1 MSLLT
6 KINNKLQYTISQA
19 VSDPNAD
26 AYAKQQADQ
35 LKQDAETK
43 KRIDEAKMKEEADI
57 AAREQ
62 AEKDAEILKRKS
74 TFSSSRLIGNA
85 AAGILNA
92 FITFFLAALMLYS
105 GHLVANE
112 AIGYNIPFRL
122 LSFVY
127 GALLFFWI
135 IPKSLI
141 QKYYYMMQIP
151 YHAFLPLS
159 TYEPVT
165 SFEKIV
171 YGPFCYVEDE
181 TVTQAKQAVEAL
193 YNNGYLKSIG
203 EIVKSAT
210 AIASAAAVTSAV
222 AVSKKENSQN
232 DPVAV
237 NPVTNPVTNAVTN
250 VATNV
255 PKNEPVVT
263 NVPKNEPVVT
273 NAVTNP
279 VTNPVTNAP
288 KNSLTNVITNA
299 PKIENLNEPKAP
311 NEPKNATQPAPV

>member
-92 FITFFLAALMLYS
+92 FTTFFLAALMLYS

-181 TVTQAKQAVEAL
+181 TVSQAKQAVEAL

-210 AIASAAAVTSAV
+210 AIASAV
-222 AVSKKENSQN
+222 AVSSVVAANKKENSQN

-237 NPVTNPVTNAVTN
+237 NTVTNAL
-250 VATNV
+250 
-255 PKNEPVVT
+255 T

-273 NAVTNP
+273 NAVTTP
-279 VTNPVTNAP
+279 VTNAVTTPVTNAVTTPVTNAP
-288 KNSLTNVITNA
+288 KNSLTNVVTNA
-299 PKIENLNEPKAP
+299 PKIENLNEPTVPKAP